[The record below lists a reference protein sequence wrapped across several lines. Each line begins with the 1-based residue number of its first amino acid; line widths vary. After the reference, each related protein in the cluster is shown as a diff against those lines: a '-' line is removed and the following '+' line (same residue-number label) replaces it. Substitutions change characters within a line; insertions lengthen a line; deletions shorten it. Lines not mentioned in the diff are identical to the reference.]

1 MPDEN
6 NPEDVNSN
14 LEDHAWDETRYAL
27 LQVRRAPEEEQKSAE
42 DLEPSYKY
50 ENETFT
56 MKV

>member
-27 LQVRRAPEEEQKSAE
+27 LQVRRAPDEEKSE
-42 DLEPSYKY
+42 NPEKSSYKY
-50 ENETFT
+50 EDETYTF
-56 MKV
+56 KV